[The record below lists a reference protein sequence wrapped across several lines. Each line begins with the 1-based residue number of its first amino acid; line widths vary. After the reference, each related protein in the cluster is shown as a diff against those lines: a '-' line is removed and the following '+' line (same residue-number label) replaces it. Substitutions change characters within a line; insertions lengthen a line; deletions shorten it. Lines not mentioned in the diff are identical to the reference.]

1 MIGRR
6 LKPYLMVA
14 PAIVLIAAFSIYP
27 ICYMAYLS
35 LFKWNML
42 GPKVFVGLR
51 NYIDLISSRD
61 FYGVLGNTLYFTVL
75 SVALSLSLSLAAALL
90 LRRNTG
96 FNRFLQGAIFAPYVI
111 PLVSVSFIWIW
122 FMDFDYGLLNY
133 ALGLIGIRPI
143 DWLSDPRYA
152 LTSLAVVSVWKSLG
166 FDTIIMA
173 SALQSIPPYLYEAA
187 TLDRAGPF
195 VKFRAITLPM
205 LSPTLFFLTLTN
217 VIAALKSFETVA
229 IMTQG
234 GPGNATNTLV
244 HYIYQNGFQFFKIG
258 YASAIGVVMA
268 LFIGLITIAYFW
280 ALERRVHYR

>member
-1 MIGRR
+1 MSGARAR
-6 LKPYLMVA
+6 PYLMVA
-14 PAIVLIAAFSIYP
+14 PAMIAIAAFSLYP

-35 LFKWNML
+35 LFKWNLL
-42 GPKVFVGLR
+42 GPKVFIGLK
-51 NYIDLISSRD
+51 NYADLFSSRD
-61 FYGVLGNTLYFTVL
+61 FLAVLKNTLYFTAL
-75 SVALSLSLSLAAALL
+75 SVALSLTLSLAAALL
-90 LRRNTG
+90 LKRNTAVD
-96 FNRFLQGAIFAPYVI
+96 RLLQGAIFAPYVI

-133 ALGLIGIRPI
+133 AIGLVGAAPI

-152 LTSLAVVSVWKSLG
+152 LTSLVVVSVWKSLG

-187 TLDRAGPF
+187 TLDKAGAF
-195 VKFRAITLPM
+195 TRFRKITLPM
-205 LSPTLFFLTLTN
+205 LSPTLFFLALTN

-258 YASAIGVVMA
+258 YASATGVVMA
-268 LFIGLITIAYFW
+268 VLIGLITIAYFW